1 MNTNTIKLFNDI
13 VTTMRYEYNINPNIS
28 IQDGVI
34 VIEEFF
40 PFLKLCST
48 ILKYNFFNN
57 DGDYEYKI
65 KIKKFILRKF
75 NDEKLYIN
83 IDKFLLMKNIKIE
96 VDVFDIDLYYYIRN
110 FTKTTTPER
119 LKISIKKKRKKVDKK
134 EKIKKLFYFL
144 TVGDKKTVILRNN
157 FPLLNEIKMPFKADR
172 MVIYDTP
179 MDISNFNIKNKLVI
193 YTESFPKMTSTL
205 STINQRYISIDLINN
220 IVPAKKKSI
229 WHMFSKLRKFSV
241 TNDIF
246 FLDLKNTFENN
257 LNEKRRRWLRLH
269 NINYRSI
276 SKMQIS

>member
-1 MNTNTIKLFNDI
+1 MMNTNTIKLFNDI

-40 PFLKLCST
+40 PFLKLYST

-83 IDKFLLMKNIKIE
+83 IDKFLLMKNVKIE

-110 FTKTTTPER
+110 FTKVVTPER

-134 EKIKKLFYFL
+134 EKIKRLFYFL
-144 TVGDKKTVILRNN
+144 TVGDKKTVILKNN
-157 FPLLNEIKMPFKADR
+157 FPLLNEIEMPFKADR

-257 LNEKRRRWLRLH
+257 LNEK
-269 NINYRSI
+269 NEDG
-276 SKMQIS
+276 